1 MEQKPIT
8 AIVSDMHL
16 GGGKNDPGDDH
27 VYQGGE
33 FVEFLQRALP
43 ESVDG
48 QVELFI
54 NGDFLEF
61 AQVLPDAYQSESP
74 KYWCSETESVEKL
87 GAIIEGHADIFS
99 ALKKFADRGNTV
111 TIAAGNHDVD
121 IWWPSVQQ
129 RLKKEIGAVQFAL
142 GDDWFYRYGGRL
154 MIGHGHLF
162 DPANRFKNWKMPILQ
177 ATDGSQRLEMCPGT
191 LLMVKFINSLEK
203 NYPFADNLKPLT
215 ALARLLY
222 VEQRSEFYAALWL
235 LGKFA
240 KSHFREMLSVNGVR
254 QGEEFKYDEMFLLKL
269 ELDDAFAK
277 AVAQIYAETRKHGV
291 TISEVRSALNT
302 EDSVCEFLAEVIV
315 KMAPER
321 WTPVLNLG
329 TALTLGGGSLST
341 KQRDLTLSAIRSGMM
356 NDKKVLRR
364 AAERLL
370 DARRREV
377 VVCGHTHQPDEW
389 RGPNGTWDGGYF
401 NPGSWTRYVDASQ
414 APRLTMDDLLREED
428 FPYELNY
435 IRVEQ
440 TADGSLR
447 GNKVLFK
454 RAEAKWS

>member
-33 FVEFLQRALP
+33 FIEFLQRALP
-43 ESVDG
+43 ESADG
-48 QVELFI
+48 RIELFI

-61 AQVLPDAYQSESP
+61 AQVMPDAYKSDSP
-74 KYWCSETESVEKL
+74 RYWCSEEESLEKL
-87 GAIIEGHADIFS
+87 EAIIAGHADILS
-99 ALKKFADRGNTV
+99 ALKEFADKKNIV
-111 TIAAGNHDVD
+111 TLAAGNHDVD
-121 IWWPSVQQ
+121 LWWPAVQK
-129 RLKKEIGAVQFAL
+129 RLRKEIGEVEFAL

-154 MIGHGHLF
+154 VIGHGHMF
-162 DPANRFKNWKMPILQ
+162 DPANRFKNWKMPILD

-203 NYPFADNLKPLT
+203 DFPFADNLKPLT

-240 KSHFREMLSVNGVR
+240 KSHFSELLSVDGDGQGVEFEY
-254 QGEEFKYDEMFLLKL
+254 GEVFLLKL
-269 ELDDAFAK
+269 ELDDAFAE
-277 AVAQIYAETRKHGV
+277 AVTQLYADMRQLSV
-291 TISEVRSALNT
+291 SISEARAALNT
-302 EDSVCEFLAEVIV
+302 EEAVCEFLAEIV
-315 KMAPER
+315 LKIEPAR

-329 TALTLGGGSLST
+329 GAITLGVGSQSA

-356 NDKKVLRR
+356 NDKRALRR
-364 AAERLL
+364 AAEQQL
-370 DARRREV
+370 DVPSREV

-389 RGPNGTWDGGYF
+389 RGPNGAWAGGYF

-414 APRLTMDDLLREED
+414 APRLTMADLVREED
-428 FPYELNY
+428 FPYELNC
-435 IRVEQ
+435 IRVAQ
-440 TADGSLR
+440 TSDGILR
-447 GNKVLFK
+447 GDKVLFK